1 MPVRSKGR
9 LLAGAGAAFALCFG
23 GSGCLTRQVRPEA
36 EPVATPAV
44 VTSAPVPASR
54 FSFFRRRPAVEM
66 QAPVTAVAD
75 RQSDVAQGSNVI
87 ASAWRPIDRNGGAP
101 QQQTVAA
108 SPAPVTDPRLQQ
120 TGANGADAPPADTPW
135 HPVVL
140 AAGGQPAASQTPP
153 EQIAAPADA
162 PPSPRL
168 VPQSVQSVQP
178 APVAVQAPVVAHTH
192 YHYPFGVHAPPPPVP
207 AVPREFEKQSLP
219 PYIVEPPD
227 ILLINASAA
236 ISLPTQPLIG
246 QHLVRPDGTINLG
259 IYGSVYVAGLTL
271 DQVQDVVASVLLA
284 RHAKKKD
291 ETGKAIDMSVQDIK
305 LELQVDVL
313 AYNSKVYY
321 IITDGGGY
329 GEQVYRISATG
340 NETVLDALSQINGL
354 PAVASK
360 KRIWVARATPDH
372 SPPMILPV
380 DWCGIVRNG
389 SAATNYQI
397 FPGDRI
403 YVNSDAFI
411 RTDSGLGKF
420 LAPVER
426 VLGTVLL
433 GSSTVNSIRNSN
445 TSNGN
450 GIP

>member
-1 MPVRSKGR
+1 MGPQ
-9 LLAGAGAAFALCFG
+9 A
-23 GSGCLTRQVRPEA
+23 
-36 EPVATPAV
+36 VASPAV

-66 QAPVTAVAD
+66 QAPVAVAAAE
-75 RQSDVAQGSNVI
+75 RQNEASQGMTVI
-87 ASAWRPIDRNGGAP
+87 ASAWRPIDRNAPPPTQTAAAQMPATEIAANGGP
-101 QQQTVAA
+101 VIEA
-108 SPAPVTDPRLQQ
+108 SVQQ
-120 TGANGADAPPADTPW
+120 TGARAPETQAADTPW
-135 HPVVL
+135 HPVTL
-140 AAGGQPAASQTPP
+140 ASSSQTPATQTTP
-153 EQIAAPADA
+153 ELIAPPADA

-168 VPQSVQSVQP
+168 VPQPIQP
-178 APVAVQAPVVAHTH
+178 IPAVAQPTVIAHAR
-192 YHYPFGVHAPPPPVP
+192 YHYPSGVHAAPPPPVP

-219 PYIVEPPD
+219 PYVVEPPD

-236 ISLPTQPLIG
+236 ITLPTQPLIG

-271 DQVQDVVASVLLA
+271 DQIQDVVASVLLA

-291 ETGKAIDMSVQDIK
+291 ENGKLIEMTAQDIK

-340 NETVLDALSQINGL
+340 NETVLDAVSQINGL

-372 SPPMILPV
+372 SQPMILPV

-403 YVNSDAFI
+403 YVNSDGLI
-411 RTDSGLGKF
+411 RTDSALGKF

-433 GSSTVNSIRNSN
+433 GSSAVNSIRNSN
-445 TSNGN
+445 GTNGN
-450 GIP
+450 GNGVP

>member
-9 LLAGAGAAFALCFG
+9 LLAGAGAALALCFSA
-23 GSGCLTRQVRPEA
+23 SGCLSRQVRPEA
-36 EPVATPAV
+36 EPVAMPAV
-44 VTSAPVPASR
+44 VASAPVPASR
-54 FSFFRRRPAVEM
+54 FSFFRRKPAVET
-66 QAPVTAVAD
+66 QAPVAVATTD
-75 RQSDVAQGSNVI
+75 RQGEAAQGVTVI
-87 ASAWRPIDRNGGAP
+87 ASAWRPIDRNA
-101 QQQTVAA
+101 
-108 SPAPVTDPRLQQ
+108 PAPVQATAVASTGPALDASVQQ
-120 TGANGADAPPADTPW
+120 TGAKSPDVQTPDTLW
-135 HPVVL
+135 HPVTL
-140 AAGGQPAASQTPP
+140 ASSGQTPAAQTTP
-153 EQIAAPADA
+153 EPIAAPADA
-162 PPSPRL
+162 PAAPRL
-168 VPQSVQSVQP
+168 VPQPVLPVQP
-178 APVAVQAPVVAHTH
+178 VVQPNVIAHAH
-192 YHYPFGVHAPPPPVP
+192 YHFPSGVHAPPPPPVP

-219 PYIVEPPD
+219 PYVVEPPD

-236 ISLPTQPLIG
+236 TTLPTQPLIG

-271 DQVQDVVASVLLA
+271 DQIADVVASVLQA

-291 ETGKAIDMSVQDIK
+291 ESGKLIEMTAAEIK

-329 GEQVYRISATG
+329 GEQVYRIAATG
-340 NETVLDALSQINGL
+340 NETVLDAISQINGL

-372 SPPMILPV
+372 SQPMILPV

-397 FPGDRI
+397 FPGDRV
-403 YVNSDAFI
+403 YVNSDGFI
-411 RTDSGLGKF
+411 RTDSALGKF

-433 GSSTVNSIRNSN
+433 GSSTVNSIRNTN
-445 TSNGN
+445 NGVN
-450 GIP
+450 GGIP

>member
-1 MPVRSKGR
+1 M
-9 LLAGAGAAFALCFG
+9 A
-23 GSGCLTRQVRPEA
+23 PEA
-36 EPVATPAV
+36 VASPAV

-66 QAPVTAVAD
+66 QAPVAVAAAD
-75 RQSDVAQGSNVI
+75 RQSEAAQGMTVI
-87 ASAWRPIDRNGGAP
+87 ASAWRPIDRNAPPPGQAVVAQPAATQIAATQTAANGG
-101 QQQTVAA
+101 
-108 SPAPVTDPRLQQ
+108 PAIETSVQQ
-120 TGANGADAPPADTPW
+120 TGARAPEAQPADTPW
-135 HPVVL
+135 HPVTL
-140 AAGGQPAASQTPP
+140 ASSSQTPVSQSTP
-153 EQIAAPADA
+153 ELIAAPADA
-162 PPSPRL
+162 SPSPRL
-168 VPQSVQSVQP
+168 VPQPVQP
-178 APVAVQAPVVAHTH
+178 VPAVAQPNVIAHTR
-192 YHYPFGVHAPPPPVP
+192 YHYPSGVHAPPPPVP

-219 PYIVEPPD
+219 PYVVEPPD

-236 ISLPTQPLIG
+236 ITLPTQPLVG

-271 DQVQDVVASVLLA
+271 DQIQDVVASVLLA

-291 ETGKAIDMSVQDIK
+291 ENGKLIEMTAQDIK

-340 NETVLDALSQINGL
+340 NETVLDAVSQINGL

-372 SPPMILPV
+372 SQPMILPV
-380 DWCGIVRNG
+380 DWCGIVRSG

-403 YVNSDAFI
+403 YVNSDGLI
-411 RTDSGLGKF
+411 RTDSALGKF

-433 GSSTVNSIRNSN
+433 GSSTVNSIRNTN
-445 TSNGN
+445 GTGNGN
-450 GIP
+450 GVP